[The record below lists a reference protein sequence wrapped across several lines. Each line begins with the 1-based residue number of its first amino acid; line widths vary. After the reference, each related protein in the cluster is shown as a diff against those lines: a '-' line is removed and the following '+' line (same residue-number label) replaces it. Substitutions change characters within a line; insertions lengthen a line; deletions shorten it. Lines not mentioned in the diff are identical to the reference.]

1 MSDHDRLFD
10 VKLDER
16 PVHEISLSFWCP
28 HLRPWPARMTEARA
42 IHGDDTIS
50 LGQRRKYPADLK
62 ILQHGAVAVQQ
73 DERRSLASLEIMEVD
88 PFNIEEVA
96 GRWVV
101 PLRSPGAPSD

>member
-1 MSDHDRLFD
+1 
-10 VKLDER
+10 
-16 PVHEISLSFWCP
+16 
-28 HLRPWPARMTEARA
+28 MTEARA

-101 PLRSPGAPSD
+101 PLRSPGAAERLAERWFLGGPRRLDQPRRALLAASYSFSIENGVS